1 MILKQVNQEHFLLIL
16 ILLILD
22 RDLSKVFKMK
32 KIFLYTFPIIFLFL
46 VSTIFAQDLS
56 NVKIGIVY
64 SEKTKQL
71 IYPGNKDFYPIQDWE
86 LFFLNRKIS
95 YTVINDEQL
104 DDNEFDFLDL
114 LILPSVEVLS
124 ENAKE
129 NLKNFLTEGKG
140 LLIFGKIGF
149 YDKEGKKTFSNY
161 LSELGSSTISEL
173 NTNGKIAEKHTIQ
186 YSSVLG
192 RNIAADNDLLILN
205 QFPPLVAEVTGK
217 DNTRLGKYFLDSDK
231 EKQTVYS
238 GIVLSKKYNGRIV
251 WFGFQL
257 SQIIGNKTQENTVEK
272 LIFNSIEWLSPN
284 PFLML
289 KPLPGGYNI
298 PVIISNIITDTK
310 SISITSLEKY
320 YSNNVNANFFIDAN
334 EFDKRGNELSK
345 FAAAGDINLFLNKT
359 FTDEKINSALLESL
373 YDKLKL
379 NSQQKYFGVK
389 LNSTQL
395 SQSNNESI
403 VSPFNFYSLP
413 DNSLHILGEKI
424 LTGSANSFLVSEN
437 NYEEKLQRFSSFY
450 NNAEKNGE
458 IVFINFIDQTKWD
471 SKSIDDNL
479 FSSITEYLKN
489 QNAWITTYSDLI
501 DWELSRAEVIIKT
514 KKTYEENKFEIWVEN
529 HSQNEIRDA
538 AIQLI
543 LPAGK
548 FNPKLS
554 QANLSLEYDPHL
566 KSYLIIIPFLQA
578 GRKQMFDLEFGGER

>member
-1 MILKQVNQEHFLLIL
+1 
-16 ILLILD
+16 
-22 RDLSKVFKMK
+22 MK
-32 KIFLYTFPIIFLFL
+32 KIFLHTFPIIFLIL
-46 VSTIFAQDLS
+46 VSTIFAQDLR

-71 IYPGNKDFYPIQDWE
+71 IYPQNKDFYPIQDWE

-104 DDNEFDFLDL
+104 DDNGFDFLDL

-129 NLKNFLTEGKG
+129 NLQNFLNEGKG

-161 LSELGSSTISEL
+161 LSELGSFIMSEL
-173 NTNGKIAEKHTIQ
+173 NTKGKIAERHTIQ

-205 QFPPLVAEVTGK
+205 QFPPLATEVIGK
-217 DNTRLGKYFLDSDK
+217 DNIQLGKYVLDSDN
-231 EKQTVYS
+231 EKQTVNS
-238 GIVLSKKYNGRIV
+238 GIVLSEKYNGRIV

-257 SQIIGNKTQENTVEK
+257 SQIIGNKKQENTVEK
-272 LIFNSIEWLSPN
+272 LIFNSIEWVSPN

-289 KPLPGGYNI
+289 KPLPGKYNV

-310 SISITSLEKY
+310 SISITLLEQY
-320 YSNNVNANFFIDAN
+320 YSNDVNANFFIDGN
-334 EFDKRGNELSK
+334 EFDKPGNDLSK

-379 NSQQKYFGVK
+379 NSRQKYFGLK

-395 SQSNNESI
+395 TQSYNESI
-403 VSPFNFYSLP
+403 VSPFNFYLLL
-413 DNSLHILGEKI
+413 DNSIHISGEKI
-424 LTGSANSFLVSEN
+424 ITGSASSFLVNEN
-437 NYEEKLQRFSSFY
+437 NYKETLQRFSSFY
-450 NNAEKNGE
+450 KNAEKNGE
-458 IVFINFIDQTKWD
+458 IVFINFIDQTKWG
-471 SKSIDDNL
+471 SKSIDDDL
-479 FSSITEYLKN
+479 FSIITEYLKN
-489 QNAWITTYSDLI
+489 ENAWITTYSDLI
-501 DWELSRAEVIIKT
+501 DWQLSRTEVIIKT

-543 LPAGK
+543 LPVGK
-548 FNPKLS
+548 FNPRLS
-554 QANLSLEYDPHL
+554 QANLSLEYDPYL
-566 KSYLIIIPFLQA
+566 KSYLIIIPYLQA
-578 GRKQMFDLEFGGER
+578 GTKQSIDLEFGGKR

>member
-1 MILKQVNQEHFLLIL
+1 
-16 ILLILD
+16 
-22 RDLSKVFKMK
+22 MK
-32 KIFLYTFPIIFLFL
+32 KIFLHTFPIIFLIL
-46 VSTIFAQDLS
+46 VSTIFAQDLR

-71 IYPGNKDFYPIQDWE
+71 IYPQNKDFYPIQDWE

-104 DDNEFDFLDL
+104 DDNKFDFLDL
-114 LILPSVEVLS
+114 LILPSIEVLS

-129 NLKNFLTEGKG
+129 NLQNFLNEGNG

-149 YDKEGKKTFSNY
+149 YDKEGKKTYSNY
-161 LSELGSSTISEL
+161 LNELGSFSISEL
-173 NTNGKIAEKHTIQ
+173 NTKGKIAERHTIQ

-192 RNIAADNDLLILN
+192 RNIVANNDLLILN
-205 QFPPLVAEVTGK
+205 QFPPLAAEVIGK
-217 DNTRLGKYFLDSDK
+217 DNVRLGKYVFDSDN
-231 EKQTVYS
+231 EKQTVNS
-238 GIVLSKKYNGRIV
+238 GIVLSEKYNGRIV

-289 KPLPGGYNI
+289 KSLPGKYNI

-320 YSNNVNANFFIDAN
+320 YLTNVNANFFIDAN

-373 YDKLKL
+373 YDKLNL
-379 NSQQKYFGVK
+379 NSRQKYFGVK

-395 SQSNNESI
+395 SQSYNESI
-403 VSPFNFYSLP
+403 VSPFKFYSLP
-413 DNSLHILGEKI
+413 DNSLYISGKKKI
-424 LTGSANSFLVSEN
+424 SGSASSLFVNEN
-437 NYEEKLQRFSSFY
+437 NYEETLQRLSSIY
-450 NNAEKNGE
+450 KNAEKTDE
-458 IVFINFIDQTKWD
+458 IVFINFIDQSKMG

-479 FSSITEYLKN
+479 FLSITEYLKN
-489 QNAWITTYSDLI
+489 QNAWIATYSDLI
-501 DWELSRAEVIIKT
+501 DWEFSREEVVIRT

-554 QANLSLEYDPHL
+554 NADLRLEYDPHL
-566 KSYLIIIPFLQA
+566 KSYLIIIPYLKA
-578 GRKQMFDLEFGGER
+578 GTKQNIDLEFGGE

>member
-1 MILKQVNQEHFLLIL
+1 
-16 ILLILD
+16 
-22 RDLSKVFKMK
+22 MK
-32 KIFLYTFPIIFLFL
+32 KIFLHTYPIIFLIL
-46 VSTIFAQDLS
+46 ASTIFAQDLK
-56 NVKIGIVY
+56 NVKIGIVH

-71 IYPGNKDFYPIQDWE
+71 IYPQNKDFYPIQDWE

-129 NLKNFLTEGKG
+129 NLKIFLTEGKG

-173 NTNGKIAEKHTIQ
+173 NTKGKIAERHTIQ

-205 QFPPLVAEVTGK
+205 QFPPLAAEVTGK
-217 DNTRLGKYFLDSDK
+217 DNTRLGKYFLDSDN
-231 EKQTVYS
+231 EKQTVNS
-238 GIVLSKKYNGRIV
+238 GIILSEKYNGRIV

-289 KPLPGGYNI
+289 KPLPGKYNI

-334 EFDKRGNELSK
+334 EFDKPGNELSK
-345 FAAAGDINLFLNKT
+345 FAAAGDINLFLNKI
-359 FTDEKINSALLESL
+359 FTDEKINSVLLESL

-379 NSQQKYFGVK
+379 NSRQKYFGVK

-395 SQSNNESI
+395 TQSYNESI
-403 VSPFNFYSLP
+403 VSPFNFYLLP
-413 DNSLHILGEKI
+413 DNSLHSSGEKVI
-424 LTGSANSFLVSEN
+424 TGFTSSFSVNEN
-437 NYEEKLQRFSSFY
+437 NYEETLQDFSSFY
-450 NNAEKNGE
+450 KNAEKNGE
-458 IVFINFIDQTKWD
+458 IVFINFIDQTKWG
-471 SKSIDDNL
+471 SKSIDDDL

-489 QNAWITTYSDLI
+489 KNAWITTYSDLI
-501 DWELSRAEVIIKT
+501 DWELSRQEVVIRT
-514 KKTYEENKFEIWVEN
+514 KKTYDENKFEIWVEN
-529 HSQNEIRDA
+529 HSQNEVRDL

-548 FNPKLS
+548 FNPILS
-554 QANLSLEYDPHL
+554 QANLILEYDPYL
-566 KSYLIIIPFLQA
+566 KSYLIIIPYLQA
-578 GRKQMFDLEFGGER
+578 GTKQGIDLKIGGER